1 MLFFLILLF
10 LLILI
15 FTIVTLLMLSTIK
28 IEIKDFKLK
37 NSKVNDNYKIKFSIS
52 LFNKIRLIWFTLDKK
67 KIEKI
72 SKSTRMKK
80 FNLQKFNG
88 KVKVDK
94 DILKELTKI
103 KINVEKL
110 RLKVYLGLE
119 DAPYTAYLTAFL
131 SSIIGILLPKVSKKL
146 SNCNYTIT
154 PIFNGKNQIKMELNS
169 ITSIK
174 IVHIIYVIY
183 ILSMK
188 GRDENNERTS
198 NRRSYGYSY
207 GQY

>member
-1 MLFFLILLF
+1 MLFFLLILF
-10 LLILI
+10 ILILI
-15 FTIVTLLMLSTIK
+15 FSILTILMLSTIK
-28 IEIKDFKLK
+28 IEIKDFIYDNL
-37 NSKVNDNYKIKFSIS
+37 KVNDLFKIKFSIN
-52 LFNKIRLIWFTLDKK
+52 LFNKIKLFWFTLDKK

-72 SKSTRMKK
+72 WASSKNRKFDIKK
-80 FNLQKFNG
+80 FKG
-88 KVKVDK
+88 KVKLNK
-94 DILKELTKI
+94 DTLKALTKI
-103 KINVEKL
+103 KINIEKL
-110 RLKVYLGLE
+110 KLKINLGIE
-119 DAPYTAYLTAFL
+119 DAPTTSYIVAVI
-131 SSIIGILLPKVSKKL
+131 SSILGIILPKVSKKL
-146 SNCNYTIT
+146 SNCKYTIT
-154 PIFNGKNQIKMELNS
+154 PIYNGKNQVKIELNS